1 MRVTEKLKSGVPVT
15 LAFFGDSVTHGYFES
30 FNGMHGTTDYDAVYH
45 TVLKYD
51 LAKRYPDAEIHVINA
66 GVGGDSAQK
75 GLVRLGQDVID
86 QHPDFA
92 VVCFGLNDINGTME
106 DYTSALG
113 KIFERLLRA
122 DVETV
127 LLTPNM
133 LNTYVDDSL
142 TGGLRDYA
150 YKTAE
155 YQTGGRM
162 DTFMDAAVRTA
173 VAHGVAVCD
182 CYRIWKEYNACGV
195 DTTALLANRINHPV
209 RDMHKLFAEELLK
222 MITDEGGAQPCF
234 TV

>member
-1 MRVTEKLKSGVPVT
+1 MRVTEKLNSGAPVT

-106 DYTSALG
+106 DYTGALG
-113 KIFERLLRA
+113 EIFGRLLRA

-127 LLTPNM
+127 FLTPNM

-162 DTFMDAAVRTA
+162 DAFMDAAMRTA
-173 VAHGVAVCD
+173 AAHGVAVCD
-182 CYRIWKEYNACGV
+182 CYRIWKQYNARGV
-195 DTTALLANRINHPV
+195 DTTALLANRINHPA

-222 MITDEGGAQPCF
+222 MVTEEGGAQPCS

>member
-1 MRVTEKLKSGVPVT
+1 MRVTEKLKRGTPVT

-45 TVLKYD
+45 TVLKNK
-51 LAKRYPDAEIHVINA
+51 LASRYPDAEIHIINA

-75 GLVRLGQDVID
+75 GLARLEQGVLNKC
-86 QHPDFA
+86 PDFA
-92 VVCFGLNDINGTME
+92 VVCFGLNDVNGTIE
-106 DYTSALG
+106 DYIDALG
-113 KIFERLLRA
+113 KIFERMRRA

-127 LLTPNM
+127 FLTPNM
-133 LNTYVDDSL
+133 LNTYVDDGL

-162 DTFMDAAVRTA
+162 DAFMDAAMRTA
-173 VAHGVAVCD
+173 AAHGVAVCD
-182 CYRIWKEYNACGV
+182 CYRIWKQYNARGV
-195 DTTALLANRINHPV
+195 DTTVLLANRINHPA
-209 RDMHKLFAEELLK
+209 RDMHRLFADELLK
-222 MITDEGGAQPCF
+222 MIMDEGGVRPCS